1 MNYEVLLES
10 VKEVSKESL
19 KKIVFE
25 LDQQN
30 SNRLKEM
37 DIDDELKKK
46 LLFMFKDRSFFEML
60 LINGLKQSED

>member
-60 LINGLKQSED
+60 LINGLKQED

>member
-30 SNRLKEM
+30 YNRLKEM

>member
-30 SNRLKEM
+30 YNRLKEM

-46 LLFMFKDRSFFEML
+46 TIIHVQRSVVL
-60 LINGLKQSED
+60 